1 MGPLCPF
8 PLHLDPSLFVKV
20 FFGVFVGASGE
31 AVDDGGD
38 RS

>member
-1 MGPLCPF
+1 
-8 PLHLDPSLFVKV
+8 LFVKVFFGV

-31 AVDDGGD
+31 AVDDGGV